1 VGGLPSGRLGLLF
14 DHPAARILAV
24 HSRWILK
31 GFLSIGPR
39 KTDFIQYYDFFAETS
54 SLKNG

>member
-1 VGGLPSGRLGLLF
+1 LGLLF